1 MNVSEYLVL
10 SEAEGGLEL
19 HAAGGWTSGN
29 AGALEKKIDQVLA
42 QASAKGRK
50 VQIDLSGVVEFD
62 TFGAWLLQRLRRD
75 LAATGADVELS
86 GLAERNQPLLAEME
100 EVDPQGVAK
109 PRRRDTMDVI
119 AEGLTGI
126 AHDIWSFVTL
136 FGAFIAGLL
145 RLITRPRDFRF
156 TSTVFQF
163 DRVGFQA
170 LPIVILVT
178 FIIGAIL
185 AQQGFFHFRNFGADL
200 YVINMVGFLVMRE
213 LGVLLVAIMVAGRSG
228 SSYTA
233 ELGSMKMQEE
243 IDALRTMGF
252 DPIEILIVPRVLV
265 LILVLPVLTFIGS
278 MSALLGAGIVAVFY
292 ADLSPQLFISQLNE
306 AITVTHFEVGM
317 IKAPFIGAVI
327 GVIACAE
334 GLRVRGSATSLG
346 THTTRAVVKS
356 IFMVIVFDGLFAM
369 FFTAIGM

>member
-1 MNVSEYLVL
+1 MNMPEFLVL
-10 SEAEGGLEL
+10 SEAEGGLQL
-19 HAAGGWTSGN
+19 RAAGGWTSGN
-29 AGALEKKIDQVLA
+29 AGLLEKKIDLVIA
-42 QASAKGRK
+42 QAPTGRRVK
-50 VQIDLSGVVEFD
+50 IDLSGITEFD

-75 LAATGADVELS
+75 LAVSGADVELS
-86 GLAERNQPLLAEME
+86 GLAERNRPLLAEME
-100 EVDPQGVAK
+100 EVDPERVSK

-126 AHDIWSFVTL
+126 ARDLWSFITL
-136 FGAFIAGLL
+136 FGAFITGLL

-265 LILVLPVLTFIGS
+265 LIVVLPVLTFIGS
-278 MSALLGAGIVAVFY
+278 MAALLGAGIVAVFY

-306 AITVTHFEVGM
+306 AITVTHFQVGM